1 MKYGIVGATG
11 LTGIELLKQLPSNEV
26 SVFVRQPNKLPEG
39 MKLEVIRG
47 EVSDQKA
54 LTDWASKQET
64 VFITLGHSFTGT
76 LFRYNL
82 GLTSDYP
89 LKRILRDSLSA
100 VMKGK
105 PKRIIYMSAYG
116 THETRS
122 DLPFVFGK
130 IILPIFIGEVYRDH
144 EEAESLLKSYNGEWI
159 VARPAQLTKSP
170 LSKKY
175 RAEVKL
181 NPWGTG
187 KISRADVADFMIHA
201 AQESR
206 WIGQAV
212 GLSY

>member
-11 LTGIELLKQLPSNEV
+11 LTGIELLKQLPSNEI

-39 MKLEVIRG
+39 MKLEVTRG

-64 VFITLGHSFTGT
+64 VFLTLGHSFTGT
-76 LFRYNL
+76 LVRFNL

-89 LKRILRDSLSA
+89 LKRVLRDSLSA

-122 DLPFVFGK
+122 ELPFVFGK

-144 EEAESLLKSYNGEWI
+144 EEAESLLRSYSGEWV
-159 VARPAQLTKSP
+159 VARPAQLTKEP
-170 LSKKY
+170 ARKKY

-181 NPWGTG
+181 SPWGTG

-201 AQESR
+201 AQENR

>member
-11 LTGIELLKQLPSNEV
+11 LTGLELLKQLPSDEV

-64 VFITLGHSFTGT
+64 VFMTLGHPLSGT
-76 LFRYNL
+76 LVRYNL
-82 GLTSDYP
+82 GLTHDYP

-100 VMKGK
+100 VIKGK

-116 THETRS
+116 TNETRPE
-122 DLPFVFGK
+122 LPFVFGK

-144 EEAESLLKSYNGEWI
+144 EEAESLLRSYSGEWVI
-159 VARPAQLTKSP
+159 ARPVQLTKEP
-170 LSKKY
+170 ARKHY

-181 NPWGTG
+181 KPWGAG

-201 AQESR
+201 AHENR
-206 WIGQAV
+206 WIGKVV

>member
-11 LTGIELLKQLPSNEV
+11 LTGLELLKQLPSNEV

-39 MKLEVIRG
+39 MKLEVVRG
-47 EVSDQKA
+47 DVSDQKA
-54 LTDWASKQET
+54 LTEWASKQET
-64 VFITLGHSFTGT
+64 VFLTLGHPLTGT
-76 LFRYNL
+76 LVGYNL
-82 GLTSDYP
+82 GLTRDYP
-89 LKRILRDSLSA
+89 LKRILTDSLSA
-100 VMKGK
+100 VIKGQ

-116 THETRS
+116 TNETRPG
-122 DLPFVFGK
+122 LPFVFGK

-144 EEAESLLKSYNGEWI
+144 EEAESLLRSYSGEW
-159 VARPAQLTKSP
+159 VVVRPAQLTNEPARKQ
-170 LSKKY
+170 Y

-187 KISRADVADFMIHA
+187 KISRADVADFMIYA
-201 AQESR
+201 ARENR

>member
-1 MKYGIVGATG
+1 MKYAIVGATG

-47 EVSDQKA
+47 ELSDQKA

-64 VFITLGHSFTGT
+64 VFVTLGHPFTGT
-76 LFRYNL
+76 LIRYNL
-82 GLTSDYP
+82 GLTKNYP
-89 LKRILRDSLSA
+89 LKRIFTDSLSA
-100 VMKGK
+100 IMKGK

-122 DLPFVFGK
+122 ELPFVFGK
-130 IILPIFIGEVYRDH
+130 IILPLFIGEVYRDH
-144 EEAESLLKSYNGEWI
+144 EEAESLLRSYSGEW
-159 VARPAQLTKSP
+159 VVVRPAQLTKE
-170 LSKKY
+170 LARKKY

-181 NPWGTG
+181 NGGAG

-201 AQESR
+201 AQENR

>member
-39 MKLEVIRG
+39 MRLEVVRG

-64 VFITLGHSFTGT
+64 VFLTLGHPISGN
-76 LFRYNL
+76 LVRYNL

-89 LKRILRDSLSA
+89 LKRILIDSLSA
-100 VMKGK
+100 VIKGK

-122 DLPFVFGK
+122 ELPFVFGK

-144 EEAESLLKSYNGEWI
+144 EEAESLLRSYSGEW
-159 VARPAQLTKSP
+159 VVVRPAQLTKEP
-170 LSKKY
+170 ARKKY

-181 NPWGTG
+181 NPWGAG

-201 AQESR
+201 AQENR